1 MGLSCKVIMHKKTIR
16 RAQDTEKAESVDPA
30 LVTALCA
37 YVMKYSRYAVW

>member
-1 MGLSCKVIMHKKTIR
+1 MHKKAIWR
-16 RAQDTEKAESVDPA
+16 VQGTEKAESVDPA